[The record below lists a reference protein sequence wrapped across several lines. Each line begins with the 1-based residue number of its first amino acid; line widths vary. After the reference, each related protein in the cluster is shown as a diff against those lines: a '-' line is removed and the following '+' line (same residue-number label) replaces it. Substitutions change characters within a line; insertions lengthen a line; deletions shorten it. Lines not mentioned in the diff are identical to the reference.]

1 MNLHSL
7 SFRPCWVVLGPRL
20 WSLFGLVS
28 KLTLSF
34 RIMTSVQL
42 SEQVVVVKMSVGK
55 SERYIDVFLE
65 HLLAVSLDD
74 HELM

>member
-1 MNLHSL
+1 
-7 SFRPCWVVLGPRL
+7 
-20 WSLFGLVS
+20 
-28 KLTLSF
+28 
-34 RIMTSVQL
+34 MTSVQL

-55 SERYIDVFLE
+55 SERYIDGFLE